1 MVLTLLYNLFYE
13 DEYNL
18 AKDAYIFLIKKK
30 EELNSK
36 DANKYKEIIKRLNI
50 QIYSLCYT
58 YGLNQN
64 V

>member
-30 EELNSK
+30 KN
-36 DANKYKEIIKRLNI
+36 
-50 QIYSLCYT
+50 
-58 YGLNQN
+58 
-64 V
+64 